1 MRTLSAIIGCASRA
15 HPLNSS
21 RPDPIRPICSLAEQN
36 VYTLQELNALV
47 EIESQKERANLE
59 ASQHAAESAMLNAWE
74 EAQGMNVLVYLIR
87 HVVLTRGTPEL
98 RIPTPTHP
106 LVSLSPTNS
115 YSVFRFH

>member
-47 EIESQKERANLE
+47 EIKSQKERANLE

-74 EAQGMNVLVYLIR
+74 EAQGMNALANSAARGMYAIANDQPTGLA
-87 HVVLTRGTPEL
+87 VVP
-98 RIPTPTHP
+98 
-106 LVSLSPTNS
+106 
-115 YSVFRFH
+115 